1 MRPLCYVPR
10 DNETES
16 ALRKALAHA
25 GIGVHMTAAT
35 FLDHSKIWVEE
46 DRFAEA
52 VAILAETSRY
62 ARHVVSL
69 RRDRTPKAALNW
81 IAKRDGLFW
90 VCLFAVLV
98 LLFGFAL
105 LPLLRALRVY

>member
-1 MRPLCYVPR
+1 M
-10 DNETES
+10 
-16 ALRKALAHA
+16 
-25 GIGVHMTAAT
+25 HMTPAT
-35 FLDHSKIWVEE
+35 FLDDSKIWVEE

-52 VAILAETSRY
+52 AAILAETNRH

-69 RRDRTPKAALNW
+69 RRARTPKAALNW

-98 LLFGFAL
+98 LLFGFAV
-105 LPLLRALRVY
+105 LPLLTTLGVY